1 MTKCFEP
8 DSIDLIKPLAV
19 DERDGDDDDDDD
31 DGDMDIIIFLTI
43 PSQYR
48 HIDLC
53 ATNLKAPN
61 NRINRRKLALNVLE
75 NFSRHITAGSTIYK
89 NAVDNQTCICR

>member
-19 DERDGDDDDDDD
+19 DERDGDDDD
-31 DGDMDIIIFLTI
+31 GDIDIIIFLTI

-53 ATNLKAPN
+53 ATNFNAPN
-61 NRINRRKLALNVLE
+61 KRINRIKLNLNVL
-75 NFSRHITAGSTIYK
+75 
-89 NAVDNQTCICR
+89 

>member
-8 DSIDLIKPLAV
+8 DSIDLIKPPAV
-19 DERDGDDDDDDD
+19 DERDGDDDD
-31 DGDMDIIIFLTI
+31 DGDMDIIIFLTV

-53 ATNLKAPN
+53 ATNFKAPN
-61 NRINRRKLALNVLE
+61 NRINRRKLNLNVL
-75 NFSRHITAGSTIYK
+75 
-89 NAVDNQTCICR
+89 